1 MFMNKLS
8 TDMEE
13 LKKKWLEVRKR
24 NSGLSDEGFEVHEKR
39 KALEVFDFFAP
50 HLSNKSELKKEEK
63 MTNNLKN
70 ENKIEVV
77 ARALYGLHE
86 VIDLDYVIKAL
97 TSLIE
102 QEKERVRK
110 ETREQAV
117 REFVKVCHKN
127 EIYGDTGIVTGNF
140 IDSGNSD
147 LECLAEQYL
156 AERKDETKKRNR

>member
-1 MFMNKLS
+1 MKNLKDEIEGILQPMFQYEVQICTKCQHS
-8 TDMEE
+8 FGGHYWGTE
-13 LKKKWLEVRKR
+13 LDSCRHEGCKCVAEHGGYRTEVR
-24 NSGLSDEGFEVHEKR
+24 NDSVPESY
-39 KALEVFDFFAP
+39 
-50 HLSNKSELKKEEK
+50 
-63 MTNNLKN
+63 
-70 ENKIEVV
+70 VV
-77 ARALYGLHE
+77 E
-86 VIDLDYVIKAL
+86 L

-156 AERKDETKKRNR
+156 AERKG